1 MQRSEQ
7 AVNADTRKAPESFDH
22 ALADQVARELRKAV
36 QGEVHF
42 DDGTR
47 ALYATDGSLYRH
59 VPIGVVFP
67 RRSEDVRRAVAICH
81 RHQVPV
87 LSRGAGT
94 SLAGQTCN
102 VAVILDFSRH
112 LDQLIS
118 LDPQTRLARVQP
130 GCVLDYLR
138 SRAEEHHLTFGPD
151 PSTHTHNTLGGML
164 GNNSCGVHSV
174 MAGRTADNVRSL
186 RVLTYD
192 GAEFRVGP
200 TSEQELDDI
209 IAEGGRRGEIYAGL
223 KRLRDRYA
231 ALVREGYPDI
241 PRRVSGYNL
250 DELLEDKG
258 FNVARALVGSEGTC
272 VVILEAELE
281 LVPSPQSRCV
291 VMLGYPDVYTS
302 CDHITDI
309 LSFGPVGLEGM
320 DHLLIREMRNKHM
333 HPQARSMLPDGNS
346 WLLVEFGG
354 DTEQEATDKAHALMR
369 HLGAADSAPTMALFV
384 GEAEQKEIWNTRDAS
399 LGATSR
405 SPALGDTFPG
415 WEDAAVAPENVG
427 AYLRDFRQLM
437 HRFGYEASLY
447 GHFGNGCIHCR
458 INFSLANEAEKAK
471 WRAFMEEAAE
481 LVVHYGGSLSGE
493 HGDGQVRAEL
503 LPRMYGPELMDAMRE
518 FKTLWDPQG
527 KMNPGKLVDPYS
539 MTASLRFGPGMAAPR
554 TDTYFAYTDDDN
566 SFFRATNRCVGIGN
580 CRRKSGG
587 VMCPSFR
594 ATDEE
599 QHSTRGRSRLLFEM
613 MQGRELAEQW
623 RSQPVREA
631 LDLCLACKG
640 CKEDCPVGVDMATLK
655 AEFMAHHYKGR
666 LRPRAA
672 YAMGLIWTWSRI
684 AVHVP
689 RLANFMLH
697 APLIGPLAKWV
708 GGIAQQREMP
718 HFAPVDF
725 RSWFAAREVR
735 NAGLPSVLLWPDT
748 FNNYFYP
755 RTLQAA
761 VRVLEAAGYQ
771 VVLPPRRLCCG
782 RPLYAEGML
791 DRARRQLADILDS
804 LNRLIDQGVPLVG
817 LEPSCVATFR
827 DELPQLFPG
836 DERARYLQTSTWLL
850 GEFLER
856 SGYQPPRLDRS
867 VMVHTHCHQY
877 ASTDRDA
884 DAALLRR
891 MQADF
896 QMLDAGCCG
905 MAGSF
910 GYDAEKYEVS
920 MRIAGQQVVPAVR
933 GKGEHTLVMT
943 NGFSCREQVAHT
955 TGEHTYHLA
964 EIIDMALQ
972 TGAPTLE
979 VLASTGQQAASERR

>member
-1 MQRSEQ
+1 MYSPEQ
-7 AVNADTRKAPESFDH
+7 PTNAATQEPSATFDH
-22 ALADQVARELRKAV
+22 ALADQIAQELRKALE
-36 QGEVHF
+36 GEVRF
-42 DDGTR
+42 DDGSR

-59 VPIGVVFP
+59 VPIGVVIP
-67 RRSEDVRRAVAICH
+67 RTIEDVRRTVAICH
-81 RHQVPV
+81 KREVPL

-102 VAVILDFSRH
+102 VAVIIDFSKY
-112 LDQLIS
+112 LDELIA
-118 LDPQTRLARVQP
+118 LDPETRLARVQP

-138 SRAEEHHLTFGPD
+138 DKAEEHHLTFGPD

-164 GNNSCGVHSV
+164 GNNSCGVHSI
-174 MAGRTADNVRSL
+174 MAGRTADNVRAL

-192 GAEFRVGP
+192 GAEFWVGP
-200 TSEQELDDI
+200 TTEQELEAI

-223 KRLRDRYA
+223 RRIRDRYA
-231 ALVREGYPDI
+231 KLVRERYPNI

-258 FNVARALVGSEGTC
+258 FNVARALVGSEGSC

-281 LVPSPQSRCV
+281 LVPSPRSRCV
-291 VMLGYPDVYTS
+291 VMLGYDDVYRIG
-302 CDHITDI
+302 DHVAEI
-309 LSFGPVGLEGM
+309 LPFGPVGLEGM
-320 DHLLIREMRNKHM
+320 DQLLIDEMRNKDM
-333 HPQARSMLPDGNS
+333 HPRARQLLPEGHS

-354 DTEQEATDKAHALMR
+354 DTAEEAAAKAHKLME
-369 HLGAADSAPTMALFV
+369 HLQDTSAPPSMELF
-384 GEAEQKEIWNTRDAS
+384 EDEEERDMIWSTREAS

-415 WEDAAVAPENVG
+415 WEDAAVAPEKVG
-427 AYLRDFRQLM
+427 DYLREFRQLM
-437 HRFGYEASLY
+437 HRFGYEAALY

-458 INFSLANEAEKAK
+458 INFSVGTEPEKAK
-471 WRAFMEEAAE
+471 WRAFMEEAAD
-481 LVVHYGGSLSGE
+481 LVVRFGGSLSGE

-503 LPRMYGPELMDAMRE
+503 LPRMYGSELMEAFRE

-527 KMNPGKLVDPYS
+527 KMNPGKLVDPYA
-539 MTASLRFGPGMAAPR
+539 MTASLRFGPGMHAPK
-554 TDTYFAYTDDDN
+554 TDTYFAYTDDEN

-580 CRRKSGG
+580 CRRKHGG

-613 MQGRELAEQW
+613 MQGREVADQW
-623 RSQPVREA
+623 RSEAVREA

-672 YAMGLIWTWSRI
+672 YAMGLIWNWSRV

-708 GGIAQQREMP
+708 GGIARQREMP
-718 HFAPVDF
+718 HYAAVDF
-725 RSWFAAREVR
+725 RSWFAAREIR
-735 NAGLPSVLLWPDT
+735 NDGLPRVLLWPDT

-771 VVLPPRRLCCG
+771 VVIPQRPLCCG

-791 DRARRQLADILDS
+791 ERARKQLGDILDS
-804 LNRLIDQGVPLVG
+804 LNDVIDQGIPIVG
-817 LEPSCVATFR
+817 LEPSCVASFR
-827 DELPQLFPG
+827 DELPQLFAG
-836 DERARYLQTSTWLL
+836 DERARYLQTATWLL
-850 GEFLER
+850 GEFLVR
-856 SGYQPPRLDRS
+856 GGYQPPRLDRS
-867 VMVHTHCHQY
+867 VMVHTHCHQH

-884 DAALLRR
+884 DATLLRR

-910 GYDAEKYEVS
+910 GYDAEKYGVS
-920 MRIAGQQVVPAVR
+920 VRIAEQQLVPAVR
-933 GKGEHTLVMT
+933 NKHEQTLVMT
-943 NGFSCREQVAHT
+943 NGFSCREQLGHT
-955 TGEHTYHLA
+955 TGIHTYHLA

-972 TGAPTLE
+972 SGEPTLE
-979 VLASTGQQAASERR
+979 VLASTGPTTATERR